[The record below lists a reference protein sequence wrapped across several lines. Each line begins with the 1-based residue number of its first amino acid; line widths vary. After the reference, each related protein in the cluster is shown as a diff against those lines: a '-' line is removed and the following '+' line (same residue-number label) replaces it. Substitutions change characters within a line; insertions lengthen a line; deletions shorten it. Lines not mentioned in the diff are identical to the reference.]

1 MIILHAL
8 FVTESLCSYLFNGTG
23 EIGTRNDI
31 GFAPKNVGVHFS
43 VETEYSPKPW
53 GVHHA
58 WPYTHGKDWWELL
71 KSCPEIMLIKPFLS
85 IPVHFPPC
93 LPGR

>member
-1 MIILHAL
+1 MHCLSLNL
-8 FVTESLCSYLFNGTG
+8 FVRICLIETG

-58 WPYTHGKDWWELL
+58 WSFIHDKNWQELL
-71 KSCPEIMLIKPFLS
+71 KFCPEVKLIMPKRPSNVRLRS
-85 IPVHFPPC
+85 C

>member
-1 MIILHAL
+1 MICLLFFHAL
-8 FVTESLCSYLFNGTG
+8 SVIDTG
-23 EIGTRNDI
+23 QIGTDNNL
-31 GFAPKNVGVHFS
+31 GFAPKNVGLHFS

-58 WPYTHGKDWWELL
+58 WSFIHDKNWQELL
-71 KSCPEIMLIKPFLS
+71 KFCPEVKLIMPKRPSNVRLRS
-85 IPVHFPPC
+85 C